1 MASSE
6 LPELKMN
13 VRIDFDGLLF
23 PLSNLGLDLLL
34 GAVIE
39 ERKRRGMP
47 TDTAV

>member
-1 MASSE
+1 ME
-6 LPELKMN
+6 CPELHMH

-23 PLSNLGLDLLL
+23 PLSNVGLDLLL

-47 TDTAV
+47 SDEVR

>member
-1 MASSE
+1 ME
-6 LPELKMN
+6 CPELRMH

-39 ERKRRGMP
+39 EKKRRGMP
-47 TDTAV
+47 TDAVT